1 MTYFEQ
7 FYDADYERARDR
19 LIPRAV
25 VKANRNFGSACKQRG
40 NRKSLNRFAAGWNKC
55 YAREME
61 RLVTVVGIKN

>member
-7 FYDADYERARDR
+7 YHDGVYANKRDA
-19 LIPRAV
+19 LIPKAV
-25 VKANRNFGSACKQRG
+25 VKANRNFGKTFKKGDTKA
-40 NRKSLNRFAAGWNKC
+40 SLKWAAGWTKC